1 MDDDLRVTQVSIRR
15 KFNLGNYE
23 TLDIEFTA
31 TVNPETQDFREV
43 AKRLDKETVK
53 FYKAR

>member
-1 MDDDLRVTQVSIRR
+1 MDEELNVTQVSFRR
-15 KFNLGNYE
+15 KFNLGNFE

-31 TVNPETQDFREV
+31 TVNPENQDFREV

-53 FYKAR
+53 FYKSR